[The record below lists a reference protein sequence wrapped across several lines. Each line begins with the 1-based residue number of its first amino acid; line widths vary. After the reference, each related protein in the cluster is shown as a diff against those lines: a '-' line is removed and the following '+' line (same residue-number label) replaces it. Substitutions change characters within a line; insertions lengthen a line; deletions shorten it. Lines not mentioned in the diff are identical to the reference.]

1 MDKLNITTLFIYA
14 MSIIGVL
21 IGVIWYF
28 VRAEIS
34 EIKSSIRDLIKT
46 EAKIKDSYMS
56 KEECRR
62 IMELKNDKNCW

>member
-28 VRAEIS
+28 IRAEIC
-34 EIKSSIRDLIKT
+34 EIKTTIKELIRT
-46 EAKIKDSYMS
+46 ESKIKDSYMS

-62 IMELKNDKNCW
+62 IMELRDGKNS